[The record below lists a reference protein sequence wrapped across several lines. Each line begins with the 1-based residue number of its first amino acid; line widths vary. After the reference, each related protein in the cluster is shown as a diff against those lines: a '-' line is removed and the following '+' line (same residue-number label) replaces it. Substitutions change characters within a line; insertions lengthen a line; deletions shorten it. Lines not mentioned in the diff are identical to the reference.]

1 MMTFDPDHPDD
12 EAKKKPPWKM
22 AYCAKGFTTK
32 SKAMGCCRPW
42 DSTSD
47 REAAPSEG
55 FCNEFN
61 QKSCSWPKG
70 FVCTCRVELVIQA
83 DGSYRPLPADRLTSL
98 VRSRQPCICNAAK
111 FMEAVN
117 AEKEE
122 VAGTQTGS
130 KEPAAKRGRPAKAT
144 LSESDFLLADE
155 FAVLSAHH
163 GWVEE
168 PQERAP
174 GFYNANDAVASAYTT
189 FRDSHLL
196 EMQDGQDPSDAL
208 SSDVERR
215 RMLMLRLWQNIRNM
229 RQLEPSYVEA
239 ALKEGVERHGLSDLQ

>member
-1 MMTFDPDHPDD
+1 MVRIEGHHMMQIRKACTTAAAREMSIHN
-12 EAKKKPPWKM
+12 
-22 AYCAKGFTTK
+22 AYVYTQRTHITQMCVRNIGRRIHFVMCTH
-32 SKAMGCCRPW
+32 
-42 DSTSD
+42 
-47 REAAPSEG
+47 
-55 FCNEFN
+55 N
-61 QKSCSWPKG
+61 Q
-70 FVCTCRVELVIQA
+70 
-83 DGSYRPLPADRLTSL
+83 PLARKEEMSIH
-98 VRSRQPCICNAAK
+98 ICN
-111 FMEAVN
+111 MCILIVE

-130 KEPAAKRGRPAKAT
+130 EESAAKRGRPAKAT

-208 SSDVERR
+208 NSDVERR